1 MTEMVT
7 IPKAEY
13 ARLKALAEERVDVLE
28 ATEILARIKAGAEDF
43 VPSSV
48 VDRLLSGAS
57 PLEVWRQHRG
67 MSQRQLAQVSGVNRI
82 QIIDIEAGRKT
93 GSVHTLKKLAEAL
106 GIDIE
111 DLIALPSS
119 PSDQP

>member
-7 IPKAEY
+7 IPKVEY

-28 ATEILARIKAGAEDF
+28 ATEILARIKAGEEAL

-106 GIDIE
+106 SIDIE
-111 DLIALPSS
+111 DLIALSSS
-119 PSDQP
+119 PSDQS

>member
-28 ATEILARIKAGAEDF
+28 ATEILARIKAGAEEL

-111 DLIALPSS
+111 DLIAAPCSA
-119 PSDQP
+119 SDQP

>member
-28 ATEILARIKAGAEDF
+28 ATEILARIKAGEEEL

-111 DLIALPSS
+111 DLIAAPSS
-119 PSDQP
+119 LSGRS